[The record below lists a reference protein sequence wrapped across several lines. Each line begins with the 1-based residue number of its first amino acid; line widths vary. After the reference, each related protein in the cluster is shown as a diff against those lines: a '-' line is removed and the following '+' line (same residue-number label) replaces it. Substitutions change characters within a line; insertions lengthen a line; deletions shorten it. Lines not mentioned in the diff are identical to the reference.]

1 MPTRRSN
8 RLRAAAL
15 AATANSA
22 TPDDTHVTPAPAAA
36 EIPTAP
42 TPTVVSTA
50 ASSRRARRLAAAGT
64 PAAQPMTAPAEVIT
78 RPAAPAPVDSVSVIP
93 EPAVPAR
100 LVFEDSAPTGPA
112 PVAVDATPAGAT
124 QITIEPIADQH
135 PAETTAPEAD
145 HVDPVV
151 AEPVAFENADS
162 VIATPVTVEPAPL
175 AGESVVSAPPADAA
189 SSGSRAA
196 ASDVDVFAEAAE
208 AFGFA
213 AIDDGAD
220 APAAVEVPVADEAVV
235 EGAAPSHI
243 APQRPRRVLRRVV
256 AAGASLGVMGVA
268 GLIAVSMTL
277 PVSAVAA
284 SQGADARTSASLVA
298 GGDETKPKVSDDEI
312 QAYVASSDVEG
323 EALARS
329 DAFSTVSLSEVA
341 AEEGIKFSESL
352 YTNDPDAA
360 IQWPF
365 IVGVAMSS
373 PYGQRWGRLHA
384 GIDLVPGNGAPIQ
397 AIADGVVRKA
407 TEAGGAYGVTVYIDH
422 VIDGQVVT
430 SHYAHMQHGSLQVQT
445 GQQVKVGDIIGK
457 VGNTGRSYGAHLHFE
472 IIING
477 STVDPLPWMRKN
489 AGRYEY

>member
-15 AATANSA
+15 ATPANSA
-22 TPDDTHVTPAPAAA
+22 TPDVTHITPAVRAEGPAVEVAPVDIA
-36 EIPTAP
+36 PVDVAPVDVAPVVTEAPTAA
-42 TPTVVSTA
+42 TAISTA
-50 ASSRRARRLAAAGT
+50 ATSRRARRLAASGT
-64 PAAQPMTAPAEVIT
+64 PVVQPMTAPAEIIAETAAAATPTVPELIAV
-78 RPAAPAPVDSVSVIP
+78 RPETAAS
-93 EPAVPAR
+93 
-100 LVFEDSAPTGPA
+100 G
-112 PVAVDATPAGAT
+112 VDA
-124 QITIEPIADQH
+124 
-135 PAETTAPEAD
+135 
-145 HVDPVV
+145 
-151 AEPVAFENADS
+151 
-162 VIATPVTVEPAPL
+162 
-175 AGESVVSAPPADAA
+175 
-189 SSGSRAA
+189 
-196 ASDVDVFAEAAE
+196 FAEASE

-213 AIDDGAD
+213 PADGEAA
-220 APAAVEVPVADEAVV
+220 APASDSTATNSADTTDVHVADEPVV
-235 EGAAPSHI
+235 EGAAPAHI
-243 APQRPRRVLRRVV
+243 APRRPRRMLRRVV
-256 AAGASLGVMGVA
+256 AAGASFGVMGVA

-284 SQGADARTSASLVA
+284 SQGADARAAASLVA
-298 GGDETKPKVSDDEI
+298 PGENRAPKVSDDEI

-329 DAFSTVSLSEVA
+329 ESFSTVSLSEVA

-397 AIADGVVRKA
+397 AIADGVVRTA
-407 TEAGGAYGVTVYIDH
+407 TEAGGAYGVNVYIDH

-430 SHYAHMQHGSLQVQT
+430 SHYAHMQYGSLQVQA
-445 GQQVKVGDIIGK
+445 GQKVKVGDIIGR

-477 STVDPLPWMRKN
+477 STIDPLPWMREN